1 MVLCTRSLQIYP
13 VPPSVVLVMFGLD
26 FSRQKDPLIKA
37 LVMSCANL
45 KDLQENVSHDG
56 RKPATISNIL
66 AWRTQKYYSAVN
78 GVGITTDLNDILIT

>member
-56 RKPATISNIL
+56 RKPATVSNIL
-66 AWRTQKYYSAVN
+66 TSHSE
-78 GVGITTDLNDILIT
+78 ILFCRKWGWYHHRFK